1 MPEVLRFLVLAAL
14 VLTPLASASGT
25 SVLYFTDAEQARLSS
40 AVVVATVGSARQEV
54 HPRYQRPMTY
64 TSFQID
70 EVLYGTA
77 PKSVEIEQM
86 GGTLDGI
93 TSRIPGDAL
102 FEEGEQCVLFLRYI
116 EGGWYLTSLGQSK
129 YALQPG
135 PAGLMLHRELAMALY
150 SRDEAGRLHRM
161 EEPPRRPRSLGDLR
175 DAMASLEANR

>member
-70 EVLYGTA
+70 EVLYAYTTA
-77 PKSVEIEQM
+77 SASLIETSDGQVRHTVTKKDIKGAHYAELEKIRYGPNTALEISLKQAVVE
-86 GGTLDGI
+86 
-93 TSRIPGDAL
+93 
-102 FEEGEQCVLFLRYI
+102 
-116 EGGWYLTSLGQSK
+116 
-129 YALQPG
+129 
-135 PAGLMLHRELAMALY
+135 LH
-150 SRDEAGRLHRM
+150 
-161 EEPPRRPRSLGDLR
+161 
-175 DAMASLEANR
+175 DAMRDWKN